1 MSRREDILGRVREAL
16 SVPSDAGVRA
26 ESGDGVRDVREARG
40 FLPPGGDSPEE
51 RLAIFRALAEKL
63 KAEVTVFGGMDEAKA
78 TLAAWV
84 KKEGWTRVGSHHHAL
99 TDALLADATADA
111 TAEVT
116 WTDDEPSVD
125 ELERLPVGISACE
138 ALIAQTGSVLITNR
152 GCGGRA
158 LSVLPP
164 HHIVIATMDQLLP
177 DMLAGFD
184 VLKERYGDT
193 TPSLISF
200 ITGASRTGDIERILV
215 LGAHG
220 PKRLSIWIV
229 GE

>member
-16 SVPSDAGVRA
+16 SVPSDAGVKA
-26 ESGDGVRDVREARG
+26 TAGEGVRDVREARA
-40 FLPPGGDSPEE
+40 FMPPGGATAEE
-51 RLAIFRALAEKL
+51 RLKIFQGLAEKL
-63 KAEVTVFGGMDEAKA
+63 KAEVQVFGEMAEVKVA
-78 TLAAWV
+78 LAELV

-99 TDALLADATADA
+99 TDALLMDAPT
-111 TAEVT
+111 EVT

-125 ELERLPVGISACE
+125 ELERLPAGVSACE

-164 HHIVIATMDQLLP
+164 HHIVIATLDQVLP

-184 VLKERYGDT
+184 LLKERYGDAP
-193 TPSLISF
+193 PSLISF

-220 PKRLSIWIV
+220 PKRLTIWIV
-229 GE
+229 G

>member
-16 SVPSDAGVRA
+16 SVPSDAGVKA
-26 ESGDGVRDVREARG
+26 TAGEGVRDVREARA
-40 FLPPGGDSPEE
+40 FMPQGGATAEE
-51 RLAIFRALAEKL
+51 RLKIFQGLAEKL
-63 KAEVTVFGGMDEAKA
+63 KAEVQVFGEMAEVKVA
-78 TLAAWV
+78 LAELV

-99 TDALLADATADA
+99 TDALLMDAPT
-111 TAEVT
+111 EVT

-184 VLKERYGDT
+184 VIKDRYGDSP
-193 TPSLISF
+193 PSLISF

-220 PKRLSIWIV
+220 PKRLTIWLV
-229 GE
+229 P

>member
-26 ESGDGVRDVREARG
+26 ESGEGVRDVREARA
-40 FLPPGGDSPEE
+40 FMPSGGNSPEE

-63 KAEVTVFGGMDEAKA
+63 KAEVAVFGSIEEAKA
-78 TLAAWV
+78 VLAAWV
-84 KKEGWTRVGSHHHAL
+84 EKEGWTRVGSHHHAL
-99 TDALLADATADA
+99 TDALLANGA
-111 TAEVT
+111 AEVT
-116 WTDDEPSVD
+116 WTDGEPSVD

-138 ALIAQTGSVLITNR
+138 ALIAQTGSVLVTNR

-164 HHIVIATMDQLLP
+164 HHIVIATRDQLLP

-184 VLKERYGDT
+184 VLQERYGDKP
-193 TPSLISF
+193 PSLISF

-229 GE
+229 D

>member
-16 SVPSDAGVRA
+16 SVPSDEGVKATAGA
-26 ESGDGVRDVREARG
+26 GVRDVREARR
-40 FLPPGGDSPEE
+40 FLPPGGDNPEE
-51 RLAIFRALAEKL
+51 RLANFQRLAERL
-63 KAEVTVFGGMDEAKA
+63 KAEVQVFENMDDAKKA
-78 TLAAWV
+78 FADLAAA
-84 KKEGWTRVGSHHHAL
+84 EHWTRVGSHHHDL
-99 TDALLADATADA
+99 TDALLAEAP
-111 TAEVT
+111 AEVT

-125 ELERLPVGISACE
+125 ELERLPAGVSVCE
-138 ALIAQTGSVLITNR
+138 GLIAQTGSVLVTNR

-184 VLKERYGDT
+184 VIKERYGDSP
-193 TPSLISF
+193 PSLISF

-220 PKRLSIWIV
+220 PKRLTIWIV
-229 GE
+229 P

>member
-26 ESGDGVRDVREARG
+26 EAGKGIRDVREARS
-40 FLPPGGDSPEE
+40 FMPPGGETTEE
-51 RLAIFRALAEKL
+51 RLAIFKALAEKL
-63 KAEVTVFGGMDEAKA
+63 KAEVQVFSDSQSAKA
-78 TLAAWV
+78 ALLSLIEQ
-84 KKEGWTRVGSHHHAL
+84 EGWTRLGSHHHAL
-99 TDALLADATADA
+99 TDALLQDAP
-111 TAEVT
+111 AEVI
-116 WTDDEPSVD
+116 WTDDEPTVD
-125 ELERLPVGISACE
+125 ELERLPAGISVCE
-138 ALIAQTGSVLITNR
+138 ALIAQTGSVLVTNR

-164 HHIVIATMDQLLP
+164 HHIVIATLDQLLP

-184 VLKERYGDT
+184 HLKKRYGDSP
-193 TPSLISF
+193 PSLISF

-220 PKRLSIWIV
+220 PKRLTIWIIA
-229 GE
+229 E